1 MIPHHI
7 SKGETIARS
16 LKDRFDYGQNPDKT
30 RGGELI
36 SSYECDHQTAELK
49 DDPGYKCDAVFLVA
63 YYANN
68 GYIKETPGKNIKRLG
83 ILHVT
88 GIDWGVYN
96 NSNFG
101 STKVTYNCYWQKYD
115 YDYSKL

>member
-1 MIPHHI
+1 MSSFAGAIK
-7 SKGETIARS
+7 S
-16 LKDRFDYGQNPDKT
+16 DKW
-30 RGGELI
+30 
-36 SSYECDHQTAELK
+36 CDHQTAELK
-49 DDPGYKCDAVFLVA
+49 DDPGYKTDAVFLVA
-63 YYANN
+63 YYSNN
-68 GYIKETPGKNIKRLG
+68 GFDKEQPAKNIRRLG

-101 STKVTYNCYWQKYD
+101 STRVTFNCYWQKYD